1 MVIKASRKRLA
12 MKTGSLPERRTLATA
27 NSKVTSVEH
36 EGHLSRPQALVNLD
50 RCLAHLAAHGVD
62 VIGIQASDLAQG
74 DLKAS
79 LQLLGQLRRQYDGLR
94 LSPGGRTKGDG
105 DQAAA
110 LKEPTVTWRS
120 PSPCRLDNSLVMP
133 GRVATSPQ
141 LHRPVP
147 VHMRDTSLPVQNRS
161 VTALDASRVVPG
173 MMSTEGP
180 MYRPQPTFT
189 DHSATLNK
197 DRNVYGHI
205 HRQDE
210 RSLHD
215 NDTHLATGKTASGPR
230 PSSNPTGASSGVP
243 PERPPTTLGVAWA
256 AGPTVKQVP
265 ECESTPCRH
274 DTCTAR
280 HTDMESVERDMQDL
294 GVHSAWDVVGHY
306 V

>member
-1 MVIKASRKRLA
+1 MIYQN
-12 MKTGSLPERRTLATA
+12 TDERVFL
-27 NSKVTSVEH
+27 NYFIY
-36 EGHLSRPQALVNLD
+36 LF
-50 RCLAHLAAHGVD
+50 
-62 VIGIQASDLAQG
+62 IF
-74 DLKAS
+74 
-79 LQLLGQLRRQYDGLR
+79 LQ
-94 LSPGGRTKGDG
+94 
-105 DQAAA
+105 
-110 LKEPTVTWRS
+110 
-120 PSPCRLDNSLVMP
+120 
-133 GRVATSPQ
+133 
-141 LHRPVP
+141 
-147 VHMRDTSLPVQNRS
+147 
-161 VTALDASRVVPG
+161 
-173 MMSTEGP
+173 
-180 MYRPQPTFT
+180 
-189 DHSATLNK
+189 LNK

-230 PSSNPTGASSGVP
+230 PPSNPTGASSGVP